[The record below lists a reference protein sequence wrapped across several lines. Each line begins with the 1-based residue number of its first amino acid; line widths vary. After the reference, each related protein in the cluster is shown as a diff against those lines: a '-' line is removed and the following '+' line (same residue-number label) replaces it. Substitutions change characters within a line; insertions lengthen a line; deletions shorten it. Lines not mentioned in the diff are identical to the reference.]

1 MTSAQDRRNGADTV
15 HGLFERQVAATPEA
29 VAVVQGTTALTYAE
43 LDAAAHRLALR
54 LRESG
59 ACRGRHV
66 GVLLDRSCELVV
78 ALLAVLKSG
87 AAYVGL
93 EPAYPTRRLG
103 VVLDDA
109 GAALVVTRAEFTGR
123 LPADAC
129 PVVLVDEP
137 AGPGPGSGGL
147 PPTAARPGD
156 LAYIMYTSGSTGR
169 PKGVMVEHRSVS
181 AFLAGIGSRVGFG
194 PGTRTLQFAGIT
206 FDATVGEIFGPLC
219 EGGTVV
225 LPPPDADLIGPG
237 LARLLE
243 QERITTAFLPPSVL
257 AVLPDA
263 ELPDL
268 RTLVVGGEVVPAEV
282 VERWERRRH
291 FHVAYGPTESTLII
305 ITSDRRQPDRPPPI
319 GHPLPGAEAYVLD
332 ADLWPVAPGTVGE
345 LHLGGPTLS
354 RGYLGRP
361 ALTAELFGP
370 HPFAERPGARL
381 YRTGDLARVLPDGQL
396 EFVGRTDDQVKIRG
410 VRIEPAEVER
420 TISALAGVRQCAV
433 VSRGEGA
440 DARLVAFVVGTGLS
454 AARLRREAAAVLP
467 PTMVPSLFVPL
478 AALPMQT
485 HGGKV
490 DRAVL
495 RSLELTSRPDGVA
508 FEEPSDDLERALAAV
523 WEDVLGVRPV
533 GRGDHFTRLGGS
545 SLQAARVLTRIA
557 ADLGARPTLRDF
569 HASGSLADLAARVRE
584 LTRADRAGAASA
596 LPEVTSAG
604 GPPVPAPGQR
614 RLWFLSHLNPAAGP
628 AYHVPSALRLRGPL
642 DPAALGRALTALV
655 GRHDALRTAF
665 RLVDGELTVSG
676 SAGDH
681 ADDAVLTVV
690 DAAGRAVEEVV
701 AEAAAEAVRP
711 FDLARAPLMRAT
723 LYELA
728 PDDHLFVVVMHHLV
742 TDGWSQNV
750 FDRDLALLYAR
761 ETGAG
766 PDLPA
771 PAPRY
776 ADFAAR
782 HAELARTGALKP
794 GLAYWRA
801 QLSGVPTTV
810 ELPADRPRPPVQ
822 THTGGRVATTLTADR
837 AAAVAELAAAENSTP
852 FAVYLAA
859 FGALLRA
866 VGGGD
871 DLVVAAPMAGRPT
884 PEAEDVIGFFTNTV
898 LLRLRTDARR
908 SFRSLVGESRDRTL
922 DAHEHQ
928 YVPLEAV
935 VAQVAP
941 DRDLSRQPIAQV
953 AFAYQGPLRPQA
965 ALPGLDVEPVALDNG
980 TAKFDLT
987 LELDELPQGVRVTA
1001 EFSADLFDPA
1011 TARRLLDWYTR
1022 LLDSAVTTPDAPLD
1036 ALRFTAEDERAVL
1049 PPARPAAP
1057 GGCLHELFS
1066 AQAAR
1071 TPDRV
1076 AVSDGRTRLTYRELD
1091 LASNRLAHRLSA
1103 HGARPETLVGVCLDR
1118 GADVAVAILAVL
1130 KAGAGYVPLDPRYPP
1145 ARLALTLED
1154 SGCRSVV
1161 AGPDFADLL
1170 PGADLVDVADA
1181 YDTALPDTA
1190 PDSGVGPANTAY
1202 VIYTSGSTGR
1212 PKGVMVTHANAS
1224 RLFAVTAGEFGFGP
1238 DDTWSLF
1245 HSFAFDFSVWELWGA
1260 LLHGGRVVVVPYA
1273 VSRDPEAFW
1282 ELVRSERV
1290 TVLSQTPSAFRQL
1303 AAVAADRGH
1312 PATDLRLVVFG
1323 GEALEPA
1330 MLRDWLAGYGDRS
1343 PRLVNMYG
1351 ITETTVHVT
1360 LRPLTAADAA
1370 GTGSPIGRPLADLGL
1385 ALLDAGL
1392 DPVPVGVQGELY
1404 VLGAGVSRGYLGRPA
1419 LTAERFLPDPFTGA
1433 RMYRTGDLAILRPD
1447 GELVFCGR
1455 ADQQVQLRGFRIE
1468 PGEIEATLLAEP
1480 EVRSAAVV
1488 VRADGDDAERL
1499 VGYVVPAPGADP
1511 DVAELR
1517 RRLAQRLPGH
1527 MVPAAL
1533 VVLDR
1538 LPLTVNG
1545 KLDRAALPDP
1555 RTRRP
1560 AAARPD
1566 ASTTGPATTGPA
1578 TTGPAATGPAAT
1590 GPAAAGLAA
1599 IWADVLGV
1607 EQVGEDDDFFVLGG
1621 DSMHA
1626 VRVVAAA
1633 RAAGLAIT
1641 VADLFTHPTVG
1652 RLLAVLG
1659 TDAEDRPQPPGA
1671 GTGEE
1676 PESGFAA
1683 ATADGTTPDGLA
1695 DAHPASVLQT
1705 GIIYEYEI
1713 GDDPTLY
1720 HDLSTLRLSGPLD
1733 PAALG
1738 DALAAVS
1745 ARHDLL
1751 RASFD
1756 VLHEDGPLLRVHKHA
1771 PLPLTVV
1778 RAPVTPAGGH
1788 AAAVREWWLPQ
1799 WHEWFDLARPPLARC
1814 HALDHGDG
1822 SWTLALSV
1830 HHAVLDGWSLAV
1842 LLTDLVQAYDLR
1854 LSGAP
1859 AGPGEPSRTGAYRE
1873 FVALERRTV
1882 ADPGAREYFTTM
1894 LKGHRPAPVAARERT
1909 EPALPGVP
1917 AAPDVDVRR
1926 VLDPAV
1932 RHRARAAAARLAV
1945 PAKSV
1950 FLAAHLR
1957 ALAALGGSADVV
1969 TGLAVNGRAEVDG
1982 ADRVIG
1988 MFVNSVP
1995 LRVDTGGAAG
2005 WRDVVASAWAA
2016 ERGLAPYRRFPL
2028 ATLRGALG
2036 SMPFDVLFNYAD
2048 FRTYDSLAGLRH
2060 VRPLEF
2066 WYSDRNDFPMTVTV
2080 ARRPLSREWEL
2091 MVRARP
2097 DLAAAGLADR
2107 MADLV
2112 LASLHDA
2119 VTDLEG
2125 RTVR

>member
-1 MTSAQDRRNGADTV
+1 MTSAQDRRNGADTI

-29 VAVVQGTTALTYAE
+29 VAVVQGTIALSYAGLDTAAR
-43 LDAAAHRLALR
+43 RLALR
-54 LRESG
+54 LREAG
-59 ACRGRHV
+59 AGRGRHV
-66 GVLLDRSCELVV
+66 GVLLDRSPELVV

-87 AAYVGL
+87 AAYIGL
-93 EPAYPTRRLG
+93 EPAYPSRRLG

-109 GAALVVTRAEFTGR
+109 GAALVVTRAELTGR

-137 AGPGPGSGGL
+137 AGPGPGSSGDGL

-169 PKGVMVEHRSVS
+169 PKGVMVEHRSVT

-206 FDATVGEIFGPLC
+206 FDATVGEIFGPLTA
-219 EGGTVV
+219 GGTVV
-225 LPPPDADLIGPG
+225 LPPPDADLVGPG

-243 QERITTAFLPPSVL
+243 RERITTAFLPPSVL
-257 AVLPDA
+257 AVLPDT

-268 RTLVVGGEVVPAEV
+268 RTLVVGGEVVPTEV

-305 ITSDRRQPDRPPPI
+305 TTSDRRQPDRPPPI

-345 LHLGGPTLS
+345 LHLGGPTVS

-420 TISALAGVRQCAV
+420 TISALPGVRQCAV
-433 VSRGEGA
+433 VARGEGA
-440 DARLVAFVVGTGLS
+440 DARLVAFVVGTGVS
-454 AARLRREAAAVLP
+454 AAQLRREAAAVLP

-523 WEDVLGVRPV
+523 WEDVLDVRPV
-533 GRGDHFTRLGGS
+533 GRGDGFTRLGGS
-545 SLQAARVLTRIA
+545 SLQAARVLTRIV
-557 ADLGARPTLRDF
+557 ADLGVRPTLRDF
-569 HASGSLADLAARVRE
+569 HAAGSLAELADLVRE
-584 LTRADRAGAASA
+584 LLRTGTAERTSP
-596 LPEVTSAG
+596 PEATPAG

-665 RLVDGELTVSG
+665 HLVDGELTVSG
-676 SAGDH
+676 TAG
-681 ADDAVLTVV
+681 DDAVLTVV
-690 DAAGRAVEEVV
+690 DSAGRTVEEVV
-701 AEAAAEAVRP
+701 AEAAAEAARP
-711 FDLARAPLMRAT
+711 FDLARAPLVRAT
-723 LYELA
+723 LYGLA

-761 ETGAG
+761 ETGAA
-766 PDLPA
+766 PEPAA

-776 ADFAAR
+776 ADFAGR
-782 HAELARTGALKP
+782 HAELARTGALEP
-794 GLAYWRA
+794 GLAYWRE

-822 THTGGRVATTLTADR
+822 THAGGRVSTTLPADR
-837 AAAVAELAAAENSTP
+837 AAAVADLAAAENATP

-871 DLVVAAPMAGRPT
+871 DLVVAAPMAGRPS

-898 LLRLRTDARR
+898 LLRLRADARR
-908 SFRSLVGESRDRTL
+908 SFRSLVGESRERTL

-965 ALPGLDVEPVALDNG
+965 ALQGLDVEPVALDNG

-987 LELDELPQGVRVTA
+987 LELDELPHGVRVTA
-1001 EFSADLFDPA
+1001 EFSADLFEPA

-1022 LLDSAVTTPDAPLD
+1022 LLDSAVAAPDAPLSS
-1036 ALRFTAEDERAVL
+1036 LRFTAEDERGVL
-1049 PPARPAAP
+1049 LPARPADP

-1103 HGARPETLVGVCLDR
+1103 RGAGPETLVGVCLDR
-1118 GADVAVAILAVL
+1118 GADVVVAILAVL

-1161 AGPDFADLL
+1161 ADADLADLL

-1181 YDTALPDTA
+1181 YDPTLPAA
-1190 PDSGVGPANTAY
+1190 PPGSGVRPANTAY

-1212 PKGVMVTHANAS
+1212 PKGVTVTHANVS
-1224 RLFAVTAGEFGFGP
+1224 RLFAVTADEFGFGP
-1238 DDTWSLF
+1238 EDTWSLF

-1330 MLRDWLAGYGDRS
+1330 MLRDWLAHHGDRS
-1343 PRLVNMYG
+1343 PQLVNMYG

-1360 LRPLTAADAA
+1360 LRSLTTADAA
-1370 GTGSPIGRPLADLGL
+1370 GTGSPIGHPLADLGL
-1385 ALLDAGL
+1385 ALLDADL
-1392 DPVPVGVQGELY
+1392 EPVPVGVQGELY

-1468 PGEIEATLLAEP
+1468 PGEIEAALLAEP

-1488 VRADGDDAERL
+1488 VRADGGDAERL
-1499 VGYVVPAPGADP
+1499 VGYVVPAPGAEP

-1517 RRLAQRLPGH
+1517 RRLAERLPGH

-1533 VVLDR
+1533 VLLDR

-1545 KLDRAALPDP
+1545 KLDRAALPAP
-1555 RTRRP
+1555 QPPRP

-1566 ASTTGPATTGPA
+1566 AAA
-1578 TTGPAATGPAAT
+1578 AEPAADA
-1590 GPAAAGLAA
+1590 LAA

-1626 VRVVAAA
+1626 VQVVAAA
-1633 RAAGLAIT
+1633 RAAGLAMT

-1652 RLLAVLG
+1652 RLLAMLAAG
-1659 TDAEDRPQPPGA
+1659 ADQEPQAGA
-1671 GTGEE
+1671 PVDLADPAGD
-1676 PESGFAA
+1676 
-1683 ATADGTTPDGLA
+1683 TASDGLA
-1695 DAHPASVLQT
+1695 DAYPASVLQT

-1720 HDLSTLRLSGPLD
+1720 HDLSTLRLAGPLD
-1733 PAALG
+1733 PTALG
-1738 DALAAVS
+1738 DALDAVS

-1756 VLHEDGPLLRVHKHA
+1756 VLHEDGPVLRVHKDA

-1778 RAPVTPAGGH
+1778 RAPVTAADGH

-1830 HHAVLDGWSLAV
+1830 HHTVLDGWSLAV

-1859 AGPGEPSRTGAYRE
+1859 AEPGEPSRTGAYRE

-1882 ADPGAREYFTTM
+1882 ADPGAGEYFTTM
-1894 LKGHRPAPVAARERT
+1894 LKGHQPAPVTARVRT
-1909 EPALPGVP
+1909 EPAAPAAP

-1926 VLDPAV
+1926 VLDPV
-1932 RHRARAAAARLAV
+1932 LRRRARAAAARLAV

-1957 ALAALGGSADVV
+1957 ALAALSGSADVV

-1982 ADRVIG
+1982 ADRAIG

-1995 LRVDTGGAAG
+1995 LRVDTGSTAG
-2005 WRDVVASAWAA
+2005 WHDVVASAWAA
-2016 ERGLAPYRRFPL
+2016 ERALAPYRRFPL

-2048 FRTYDSLAGLRH
+2048 FHTYDSLAGLRH

-2080 ARRPLSREWEL
+2080 ARRPLSQDWEL

-2097 DLAAAGLADR
+2097 DLVADGLADR
-2107 MADLV
+2107 TADLV
-2112 LASLHDA
+2112 LASLSDA
-2119 VTDLEG
+2119 VADLEG

>member
-1 MTSAQDRRNGADTV
+1 MTSAQDYLNGADTI
-15 HGLFERQVAATPEA
+15 HGLFERQVAATPDA
-29 VAVVQGTTALTYAE
+29 VAVVQASTALTYAE
-43 LDAAAHRLALR
+43 LDEAACRLAVR
-54 LRESG
+54 LRELG
-59 ACRGRHV
+59 ACRGGYV
-66 GVLLDRSCELVV
+66 GVLLDRSPELVV
-78 ALLAVLKSG
+78 ALFAVLKSG

-93 EPAYPTRRLG
+93 EPAYPSRRLG

-109 GAALVVTRAEFTGR
+109 GAALVVTRTDLVGR

-137 AGPGPGSGGL
+137 VGSRPGGGL

-169 PKGVMVEHRSVS
+169 PKGVMVEHRCVT
-181 AFLAGIGSRVGFG
+181 AFLAGIGSRVDFG

-206 FDATVGEIFGPLC
+206 FDATVGEIFGPLTS
-219 EGGTVV
+219 GGAVV
-225 LPPPDADLIGPG
+225 IPPRGADLIGPG

-243 QERITTAFLPPSVL
+243 RERVTTAFLPPSVL

-263 ELPDL
+263 ELPGL
-268 RTLVVGGEVVPAEV
+268 RTLVVGGEVVPTEV
-282 VERWERRRH
+282 VERWERQRD
-291 FHVAYGPTESTLII
+291 FHVAYGPTESTLIVT
-305 ITSDRRQPDRPPPI
+305 TSDRRRPDRPPPI
-319 GHPLPGAEAYVLD
+319 GHPLPGVEAYVLD

-345 LHLGGPTLS
+345 LYLGGPTVS

-370 HPFAERPGARL
+370 HPFAKQPGSRL

-396 EFVGRTDDQVKIRG
+396 EFAGRTDDQVKIRG

-420 TISALAGVRQCAV
+420 VVSALPGVHQCAV

-440 DARLVAFVVGTGLS
+440 DARLVAFVCGTDLS
-454 AARLRREAAAVLP
+454 AAQLRREAAAALP

-495 RSLELTSRPDGVA
+495 RSLELSPRPDGVP
-508 FEEPSDDLERALAAV
+508 FEEPSDAVERALAAI

-533 GRGDHFTRLGGS
+533 GRADGFTRLGGS

-557 ADLGARPTLRDF
+557 ADLRARPTLREF
-569 HASGSLADLAARVRE
+569 NASGSLAELAA
-584 LTRADRAGAASA
+584 LIRAGVDERAS
-596 LPEVTSAG
+596 LPEVTPAG
-604 GPPVPAPGQR
+604 GPPVAAPGQR
-614 RLWFLSHLNPAAGP
+614 RLWFLSHLNPAAGS
-628 AYHVPSALRLRGPL
+628 AYNVPSALRLRGPL
-642 DPAALGRALTALV
+642 DPAALGRALAALV
-655 GRHDALRTAF
+655 GRHDALGAAF
-665 RLVDGELTVSG
+665 RLVDGNLVVSE
-676 SAGDH
+676 
-681 ADDAVLTVV
+681 AVEDGPLLTVV
-690 DAAGRAVEEVV
+690 DSAGRPLEEVL
-701 AEAAAEAVRP
+701 AQAATEAARP
-711 FDLARAPLMRAT
+711 FDLARAPLIRAT
-723 LYELA
+723 LYGLA

-766 PDLPA
+766 RDLSPPA
-771 PAPRY
+771 LRY
-776 ADFAAR
+776 ADFAGWHDA
-782 HAELARTGALKP
+782 LARSDALEP
-794 GLAYWRA
+794 GLAYWSE
-801 QLSGVPTTV
+801 QLSGAPATI

-822 THTGGRVATTLTADR
+822 THAGGRVSTTLSADQ
-837 AAAVAELAAAENSTP
+837 AAAVAGLAAAENATP

-871 DLVVAAPMAGRPT
+871 DMVVAAPMAGRPS
-884 PEAEDVIGFFTNTV
+884 PEAEEVLGFFTNTV
-898 LLRLRTDARR
+898 LLRLRPDARQT
-908 SFRSLVGESRDRTL
+908 FRSLVGEGRDRTI

-935 VAQVAP
+935 VARVAP
-941 DRDLSRQPIAQV
+941 DRDLSRQPVAQV

-1001 EFSADLFDPA
+1001 EFSADLFEPA

-1022 LLDSAVTTPDAPLD
+1022 LLDTAVATPDVPLG
-1036 ALRFTAEDERAVL
+1036 ALRFTAEAERGVIL
-1049 PPARPAAP
+1049 PARTTRP

-1066 AQAAR
+1066 AQAGRA
-1071 TPDRV
+1071 PDRV
-1076 AVSDGRTRLTYRELD
+1076 AIGDGRTQLTYRELD
-1091 LASNRLAHRLSA
+1091 LASNRLAHRLRA
-1103 HGARPETLVGVCLDR
+1103 RGAGPETLVGVCLDR
-1118 GADVAVAILAVL
+1118 GVDFAVAVLAVL
-1130 KAGAGYVPLDPRYPP
+1130 KAGAGYVPLDPGYPP

-1161 AGPDFADLL
+1161 GHARFADLL

-1181 YDTALPDTA
+1181 YDTAVPDA
-1190 PDSGVGPANTAY
+1190 PSDSGVRPENTAY

-1212 PKGVMVTHANAS
+1212 PKGVVVTHANVS
-1224 RLFAVTAGEFGFGP
+1224 RLFTVTAEDFGFGP
-1238 DDTWSLF
+1238 GDTWSLF

-1260 LLHGGRVVVVPYA
+1260 LLHGGRVVIVPYA

-1282 ELVRSERV
+1282 ELLENEHV

-1312 PATDLRLVVFG
+1312 PATALRLVVFG

-1330 MLRDWLAGYGDRS
+1330 MLRDWLAHYGDRC

-1360 LRPLTAADAA
+1360 LRSLAAADAEA
-1370 GTGSPIGRPLADLGL
+1370 AGSPIGSPLADLGL
-1385 ALLDAGL
+1385 ALLDA
-1392 DPVPVGVQGELY
+1392 DFEPVPVGVQGELY
-1404 VLGAGVSRGYLGRPA
+1404 VMGAGVSRGYLGRPA
-1419 LTAERFLPDPFTGA
+1419 LTAERFLPDPFTGG

-1499 VGYVVPAPGADP
+1499 VGYLVPAPGAEP
-1511 DVAELR
+1511 DLAALR
-1517 RRLAQRLPGH
+1517 RRLAGRLPAH
-1527 MVPAAL
+1527 MVPATL
-1533 VVLDR
+1533 VALDR

-1545 KLDRAALPDP
+1545 KLDRAALPAP
-1555 RTRRP
+1555 QARRP
-1560 AAARPD
+1560 AAVRLD
-1566 ASTTGPATTGPA
+1566 AS
-1578 TTGPAATGPAAT
+1578 
-1590 GPAAAGLAA
+1590 AAARLAG

-1607 EQVGEDDDFFVLGG
+1607 ERVGEDDDFFVLGG

-1626 VRVVAAA
+1626 VQVVAAA
-1633 RAAGLAIT
+1633 RAAELPLT
-1641 VADLFTHPTVG
+1641 VADLFTHPTVAE
-1652 RLLAVLG
+1652 LVAVLG
-1659 TDAEDRPQPPGA
+1659 AGDAGRPEDQGA
-1671 GTGEE
+1671 GVGEE
-1676 PESGFAA
+1676 LRGGSADRLTDG
-1683 ATADGTTPDGLA
+1683 ATDGLV
-1695 DAHPASVLQT
+1695 DAYPASALQT
-1705 GIIYEYEI
+1705 GILYEYEV

-1720 HDLSTLRLSGPLD
+1720 HDLSTVRLAGPLD

-1738 DALAAVS
+1738 DALNAVS

-1756 VLHEDGPLLRVHKHA
+1756 VLDDDGPLLRVHRDA
-1771 PLPLTVV
+1771 PLPLTVLQ
-1778 RAPVTPAGGH
+1778 APVGPAGGH
-1788 AAAVREWWLPQ
+1788 AAVVRDWWLPQ
-1799 WHEWFDLARPPLARC
+1799 WHEWFDPAEPPLARC

-1830 HHAVLDGWSLAV
+1830 HHSVMDGWSLAV
-1842 LLTDLVQAYDLR
+1842 LLTEIMEAYDLR
-1854 LSGAP
+1854 LSG
-1859 AGPGEPSRTGAYRE
+1859 GRVEPGGPSRTGAYRD
-1873 FVALERRTV
+1873 FVALERRTA
-1882 ADPGAREYFTTM
+1882 ADPGAAEYFTAM
-1894 LKGHRPAPVAARERT
+1894 LKGHRPAPVTARVR
-1909 EPALPGVP
+1909 PAPVP
-1917 AAPDVDVRR
+1917 SAAPDVDVRR
-1926 VLDPAV
+1926 VLDATL
-1932 RHRARAAAARLAV
+1932 RRSARAAAARLAV
-1945 PAKSV
+1945 PVKSV
-1950 FLAAHLR
+1950 FLAAHVR
-1957 ALAALGGSADVV
+1957 ALAALSGSADVV
-1969 TGLAVNGRAEVDG
+1969 TGLTVNGRVEADG

-1995 LRVDTGGAAG
+1995 LRVDTRGAAG
-2005 WRDVVASAWAA
+2005 WSDVVASAWAA
-2016 ERGLAPYRRFPL
+2016 ERALAPHRRLPL

-2048 FRTYDSLAGLRH
+2048 FHTYDSLASLQH

-2080 ARRPLSREWEL
+2080 ARRPLSENWEL
-2091 MVRARP
+2091 MVRVRP
-2097 DLAAAGLADR
+2097 DLVGDGLAGR

-2112 LASLHDA
+2112 LASISDA
-2119 VTDLEG
+2119 VADLEG